1 MPFVYMDS
9 DCEDEEF
16 GMSFFGNHAE
26 KKAAKKAKAKKAAK
40 HAQKHGHT
48 NPLEDAI
55 QEAVIEMVKNV
66 TKGAGG
72 HAGHGHINQKKRK
85 YIISQESFGAIKTGF
100 AELAKLDDAQT
111 MKKSLD
117 ISLVPASKKNKRRK
131 LNIGD
136 ILGSLSSILSK
147 GYRLVSIKKRESA
160 PEHVWGTYICIFAA
174 RGHGKREKG
183 AEMHVRHFTIHLN
196 PVDRQHWSE
205 YTPFREMKDMDKEA
219 VKAAKAA
226 NRKIAQESDGKWH
239 VSIEV
244 GIKHVHHA
252 DSEVPTEAANAAGE
266 DNTVAAPAATTTAPR
281 GIASGII
288 NLI

>member
-1 MPFVYMDS
+1 MPYVYMDS

-16 GMSFFGNHAE
+16 GMSIFGGAAE
-26 KKAAKKAKAKKAAK
+26 KKAAKKAKKKKAAK
-40 HAQKHGHT
+40 LAQKHGHR
-48 NPLEDAI
+48 NPLEEAI

-85 YIISQESFGAIKTGF
+85 YIISKESFGAMKTEF

-117 ISLVPASKKNKRRK
+117 ISLVPVSKKNKHRK

-160 PEHVWGTYICIFAA
+160 PEHVWGTYICTFAA

-183 AEMHVRHFTIHLN
+183 AEVHVRHFTIHLN
-196 PVDRQHWSE
+196 PVDLQHWSD
-205 YTPFREMKDMDKEA
+205 YTPYKIMEGMDKDA

-244 GIKHVHHA
+244 GIKHVHA
-252 DSEVPTEAANAAGE
+252 DSEIPTEAASAAGE

-281 GIASGII
+281 PIASGII